1 MKNNNDPTPTEF
13 HPNDNVRLLARH
25 GDVRSG
31 TLGRILGR
39 FARETGPTYVVS
51 FEGDS
56 VRVAGDV
63 RFEELVLVDDL
74 RASAA

>member
-1 MKNNNDPTPTEF
+1 MNNNDPTPTEF
-13 HPNDNVRLLARH
+13 HPNDSVRLLDSH
-25 GDVRSG
+25 GDVRAG

-63 RFEELVLVDDL
+63 RFEEIVLADDL